1 MTSHAPRAI
10 TVSTGFDA
18 EYMAYYLQGLREL
31 EPSVRLRFSG
41 APFAGLSRELLGLQI
56 GDGGPRIC
64 IDSHDS
70 HALADDW
77 LAWADVY
84 GKVNLDPLAPPASGA
99 AKLRPIGPSFG
110 VCVYGRLET
119 AARSLATFMLDRSSQ
134 SDWWLHFS
142 RWRRQVVYHPPESAF
157 TPGEADP
164 AKLFFVASL
173 WREAPMANE
182 LRRRFI
188 AVCRRVPGAEFEGG
202 FVPPVRRGFEV
213 DRPEFADMQTPR
225 RYPTLQ
231 FIAKL
236 QRSAASFIVPGV
248 HDCLTWRLGQSMALG
263 KAIIAT
269 PLVRTMPV
277 PLEHGRN
284 VHIVD
289 GSEAAIQDA
298 LHKICGDA
306 TYRRHLER
314 EARAY
319 YDRYLAPKSVVE
331 RLLASV

>member
-1 MTSHAPRAI
+1 MTSRAARQI

-18 EYMAYYLQGLREL
+18 EYAAYYLQGLREL

-41 APFAGLSRELLGLQI
+41 APFAGLRREPLGLQI
-56 GDGGPRIC
+56 GSGGPRIC
-64 IDSHDS
+64 VDSYDSHGV
-70 HALADDW
+70 ADDW
-77 LAWADVY
+77 VAWADVY

-99 AKLRPIGPSFG
+99 GKLRPLGPSFG
-110 VCVYGRLET
+110 VRVFGRFET
-119 AARSLATFMLDRSSQ
+119 AGRSFATFMLDRSSQ
-134 SDWWLHFS
+134 SDWRLHFS
-142 RWRRQVVYHPPESAF
+142 RWRRQLVYHPPERAF
-157 TPGEADP
+157 APGESDP

-173 WREAPMANE
+173 WSEAPMANE

-188 AVCRRVPGAEFEGG
+188 AACRCMPGAEFEGG
-202 FVPPVRRGFEV
+202 FAPFLRRGFEK
-213 DRPEFADMQTPR
+213 DPEFADMRAPR
-225 RYPTLQ
+225 RYPTLE

-248 HDCLTWRLGQSMALG
+248 HDCLTWRLGQSLALG

-269 PLVRTMPV
+269 PLARAMPA

-298 LHKICGDA
+298 LQKICGDA
-306 TYRRHLER
+306 TYRHHLER